1 MKYFQCGGVLLFILR
16 PLFVIY
22 SLYFSTH
29 EQVKAHAKHLSF
41 QIFLSLDMDD
51 DTEEDFSR
59 ASTPA
64 PAEATEDSAA
74 SANIDSLPASAEGT
88 PTQASCEGPSQESTT
103 QGNW

>member
-1 MKYFQCGGVLLFILR
+1 
-16 PLFVIY
+16 
-22 SLYFSTH
+22 
-29 EQVKAHAKHLSF
+29 
-41 QIFLSLDMDD
+41 MDD

-103 QGNW
+103 QGNWWHTVSQVIGHKIIFTVVFLVF